1 MKYEFHILALRNEE
15 IFSLFIYAPIIV
27 KINMVHSVFV
37 GIHEQEISAS
47 SSTLSI
53 N

>member
-1 MKYEFHILALRNEE
+1 MKKFT
-15 IFSLFIYAPIIV
+15 LFIYTPIIV
-27 KINMVHSVFV
+27 EINMVHSVFL

-47 SSTLSI
+47 SSTLPI